1 VPVDNVLRV
10 KDIEIKTED
19 GKVLSF
25 TDGCGRMSERLRNKV
40 SKVSYGVCDTELD

>member
-40 SKVSYGVCDTELD
+40 SEVSYGICVIEVD